1 MDTGGRSV
9 RRMADLPAALIVH
22 FTRRRL
28 RIKVPERRR
37 DAAFFDYVRNRLVAW
52 DSVERVE
59 TNPLTASILVHFSA
73 PEPLFLEA
81 VGKNDFL
88 NIDLDAMARPA
99 EPVMTSVAIR
109 SFVAGDN
116 ALRSWTANAIDVR
129 SVVFLLLFV
138 GGVYQL
144 LRGRMSTPAPTLL
157 WYAGSLLGLW
167 RDDSAGAADRA
178 SPEQAA
184 GRAG

>member
-1 MDTGGRSV
+1 MP
-9 RRMADLPAALIVH
+9 DLPSARIVH
-22 FTRRRL
+22 FTPRRL
-28 RIKVPERRR
+28 RLKVPEKRR
-37 DAAFFDYVRNRLVAW
+37 DTGFFDFVRNRLAGW

-81 VGKNDFL
+81 FGKNDFL
-88 NIDLDAMARPA
+88 DLDLDAIARPP
-99 EPVMTSVAIR
+99 EPVVTSAAIR
-109 SFVAGDN
+109 SFAAGDS
-116 ALRSWTANAIDVR
+116 ALRSWTANAIDAR
-129 SVVFLLLFV
+129 SAAFLLLFV

-144 LRGRMSTPAPTLL
+144 FRGRLSTPAPTLL

-167 RDDSAGAADRA
+167 RDHSAGTADRA

>member
-1 MDTGGRSV
+1 MP
-9 RRMADLPAALIVH
+9 DLPSARIVH
-22 FTRRRL
+22 FTPRRL
-28 RIKVPERRR
+28 RLKVPEKRR
-37 DAAFFDYVRNRLVAW
+37 DTGFFDFVRNRLAAW

-73 PEPLFLEA
+73 PEQLLLEV

-88 NIDLDAMARPA
+88 DIDLDAIAQPA
-99 EPVMTSVAIR
+99 EPVVTGGAIR

-129 SVVFLLLFV
+129 SAAFLLLFV

-144 LRGRMSTPAPTLL
+144 FRGRLSTPAPTLL

-167 RDDSAGAADRA
+167 RDHSAGTADRA

>member
-1 MDTGGRSV
+1 MP
-9 RRMADLPAALIVH
+9 DLPSARIVH
-22 FTRRRL
+22 FTPQRL
-28 RIKVPERRR
+28 RLKVPEKRR
-37 DAAFFDYVRNRLVAW
+37 DAAFFDFVRNRLAAW

-73 PEPLFLEA
+73 SEQLLLEA

-88 NIDLDAMARPA
+88 DIDFDAIARPT
-99 EPVMTSVAIR
+99 EPVVTSGAIR

-129 SVVFLLLFV
+129 TVVFLLLFV

-167 RDDSAGAADRA
+167 RDNSAGAADRA

>member
-1 MDTGGRSV
+1 MP
-9 RRMADLPAALIVH
+9 DLPSARIVH
-22 FTRRRL
+22 FTPRRL
-28 RIKVPERRR
+28 RLKVPEKRR
-37 DAAFFDYVRNRLVAW
+37 DVAFFDFVRNRLAAW

-59 TNPLTASILVHFSA
+59 TNPLTASVLVHFSA
-73 PEPLFLEA
+73 PEQLFLEA

-88 NIDLDAMARPA
+88 DIDLDAIAPPT
-99 EPVMTSVAIR
+99 EPVVTSAAIR

-129 SVVFLLLFV
+129 TVVFLLLFV

-167 RDDSAGAADRA
+167 RDHSAGAADRA